1 VEQRLMHVLSNIG
14 KHILSTV
21 QKSFRR
27 IFISFMLVFL
37 IVAVGVEAAG
47 VFLNGKF
54 PPDGTTH
61 LVAAA
66 LALTFGYAVGVTVA
80 IEEILR
86 GIVKSIELI
95 VQETEKLAGEAIGE
109 VEKLGGAALREA
121 GSLERGAVGAVEGA
135 VGGVGREFRS
145 VEQGIASHLPG
156 HHADEPTTPS
166 RGNS

>member
-1 VEQRLMHVLSNIG
+1 VEQRLMHIVSNIG
-14 KHILSTV
+14 KHILGTL
-21 QKSFRR
+21 QTAFRR
-27 IFISFMLVFL
+27 IFVAGLLVAL
-37 IVAVGVEAAG
+37 IVAVGVEATS
-47 VFLNGKF
+47 VFLSGGKF

-61 LVAAA
+61 LAAAA
-66 LALTFGYAVGVTVA
+66 LAVAFGYAVAVTVA

-135 VGGVGREFRS
+135 IGGAGREFRG

-156 HHADEPTTPS
+156 HHPDAS
-166 RGNS
+166 RTNS